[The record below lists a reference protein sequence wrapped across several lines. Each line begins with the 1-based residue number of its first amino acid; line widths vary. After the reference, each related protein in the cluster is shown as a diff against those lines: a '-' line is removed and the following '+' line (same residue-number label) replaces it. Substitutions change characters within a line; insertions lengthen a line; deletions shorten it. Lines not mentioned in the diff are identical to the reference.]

1 MIEPR
6 EVHISSMVVHASPE
20 GLASVKANIERLR
33 GAEVHG
39 ESKRGKLVVVLE
51 SDSQSHITDIIDQIN
66 GFAHV
71 LGTALVYHQIEPLEP
86 QGSDPS

>member
-1 MIEPR
+1 
-6 EVHISSMVVHASPE
+6 MVVHARPE
-20 GLASVKANIERLR
+20 KLQAVKAKIERLR
-33 GAEVHG
+33 GAEIHG
-39 ESKRGKLVVVLE
+39 ESECGKLVVVLE

-71 LGTALVYHQIEPLEP
+71 LGTALVYHQIEPLET